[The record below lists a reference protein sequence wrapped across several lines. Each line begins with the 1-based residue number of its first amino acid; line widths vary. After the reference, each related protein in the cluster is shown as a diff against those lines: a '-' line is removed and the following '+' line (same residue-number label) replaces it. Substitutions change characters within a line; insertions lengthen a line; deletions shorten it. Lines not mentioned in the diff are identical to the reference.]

1 MVAIYD
7 ITELSKW
14 GGGGGGGG
22 DSSPPTPLL
31 SQFSCQG
38 VHDIGVGTGGGG
50 GGGGVSLIPRL
61 LRGRSRWPGTHCL
74 CMLRYPRISEFRNTT
89 P

>member
-1 MVAIYD
+1 MNIL
-7 ITELSKW
+7 T
-14 GGGGGGGG
+14 
-22 DSSPPTPLL
+22 
-31 SQFSCQG
+31 G
-38 VHDIGVGTGGGG
+38 VHDIGVGTGGG

-74 CMLRYPRISEFRNTT
+74 CMLSYPRISEFRNTT